1 MKNIMRKTKKF
12 LAFFA
17 AMCMVFMLTLPVM
30 AEETDLTATEDPRE
44 SIMMMT
50 LGYEDDNGVYTPYKA
65 GTCFLIN
72 DEYVLTNKHVVTFT
86 SAEFEQFKTDM
97 GLPNLQP
104 NDSHLKL
111 YLYVN
116 RDMKVGAK
124 MHESV
129 NSDDMDFA
137 AVKLNEKIYDRK
149 PIALGDSDLI
159 ETKDTVYAVGFPAD
173 SMSTKD
179 YNTKDDVSI
188 VEGSV
193 SKITVTGSID
203 VIEHTAALTSG
214 NSGGPLLDAN
224 DCVVGVNTFV
234 AGQKNYSIQINYI
247 KKGLDTFGIV
257 YIDGSEGITSET
269 EDEPET
275 IAETEAETVPATT
288 APVATAAPETEYT
301 PIEEPSSSPNMIM
314 IVGIAAAVIIVIII
328 IIVLVTSGK
337 KKNNNL
343 PPVHPAGGY
352 PSQGGSAARNSVPP
366 TPTPTPQPQVPE
378 GAGETT
384 LLDAGAGETTLLSNA
399 GSGSAYLIRKKNG
412 EKIAINVQNF
422 KIGKERRR
430 VNYCV
435 SDNTSVSRV
444 HCEIV
449 RKGSDYYA
457 VDQGATNFTFVN
469 GIQLA
474 AHQETLLTDASVLKL
489 ADEEFEFHV

>member
-214 NSGGPLLDAN
+214 NSGGH
-224 DCVVGVNTFV
+224 FWM
-234 AGQKNYSIQINYI
+234 Q
-247 KKGLDTFGIV
+247 
-257 YIDGSEGITSET
+257 
-269 EDEPET
+269 
-275 IAETEAETVPATT
+275 
-288 APVATAAPETEYT
+288 
-301 PIEEPSSSPNMIM
+301 M
-314 IVGIAAAVIIVIII
+314 IVLSALTSSWQDRKIIRFRSTI
-328 IIVLVTSGK
+328 LK
-337 KKNNNL
+337 K
-343 PPVHPAGGY
+343 VWIH
-352 PSQGGSAARNSVPP
+352 
-366 TPTPTPQPQVPE
+366 
-378 GAGETT
+378 
-384 LLDAGAGETTLLSNA
+384 
-399 GSGSAYLIRKKNG
+399 
-412 EKIAINVQNF
+412 
-422 KIGKERRR
+422 
-430 VNYCV
+430 
-435 SDNTSVSRV
+435 SVSFISTEV
-444 HCEIV
+444 
-449 RKGSDYYA
+449 K
-457 VDQGATNFTFVN
+457 
-469 GIQLA
+469 
-474 AHQETLLTDASVLKL
+474 ASHLKQRMNL
-489 ADEEFEFHV
+489 KP

>member
-1 MKNIMRKTKKF
+1 MKNIMKKTRRF
-12 LAFFA
+12 MVLVA
-17 AMCMVFMLTLPVM
+17 AMCMMLMMVLPVM
-30 AEETDLTATEDPRE
+30 AEENDLTATDDPRE

-50 LGYEDDNGVYTPYKA
+50 LGYEDDNGIYTPYKV

-86 SAEFEQFKTDM
+86 ASEFEQFKTDM
-97 GLPNLQP
+97 GLADLQA
-104 NDSHLKL
+104 NDNHIKL

-159 ETKDTVYAVGFPAD
+159 STKDTVYAVGFPAD

-193 SKITVTGSID
+193 SKITVTGSVD
-203 VIEHTAALTSG
+203 VIEHTAALTAG
-214 NSGGPLLDAN
+214 NSGGPLLDKN
-224 DCVVGVNTFV
+224 DCVIGVNTFI

-247 KKGLDTFGIV
+247 KKGLDTFGIT
-257 YIDGSEGITSET
+257 YIDGPSPEPDTKPETESET
-269 EDEPET
+269 ES
-275 IAETEAETVPATT
+275 ETEVETVPAT
-288 APVATAAPETEYT
+288 AATVQPETTVPPYT
-301 PIEEPSSSPNMIM
+301 SEDTTGSSNMIM
-314 IVGIAAAVIIVIII
+314 IVGIAAAAIIVIII
-328 IIVLVTSGK
+328 IVVVLTSGK
-337 KKNNNL
+337 KKNNNV
-343 PPVHPAGGY
+343 PPVYPAGGY
-352 PSQGGSAARNSVPP
+352 PPQNGPAQQNP
-366 TPTPTPQPQVPE
+366 TPATAPVQPQAPE

-384 LLDAGAGETTLLSNA
+384 LLDAGAGETTLLGG
-399 GSGSAYLIRKKNG
+399 GSKSAYLIRKKNG
-412 EKIAINVQNF
+412 EKIVINTQNF

-449 RKGSDYYA
+449 KKGTDYYA

-469 GIQLA
+469 GIQLG

-489 ADEEFEFHV
+489 ADEEFEFHL